1 MRSLTLERAGFSSIV
16 KIGSWWGFRQEPGP
30 ETDQYMTDKQWKT
43 AARERAAKGVEWPT
57 VLLAVATYAAFGL
70 LTWNYQAL
78 PWWLLLPLGGYLV
91 ALHGSLQH
99 EAAHGHPTPW
109 PRVNEMLVWPS
120 LWLWIPYRIYRETHL
135 LHHRDECLTDPLDD
149 PESFYMTPETWT
161 RYGRLRRALAWSL
174 NTLLGRLLL
183 GPAVCTLRLYGS
195 AAAALARGDTR
206 DLGAWLKHL
215 AAAALTLFWVIG
227 VCQVPLAGYLAF
239 FAFPG
244 LSLTL
249 LRSFLEH
256 QAREAPGERSVLVEA
271 GPVMSLLYLNNN
283 LHALHHAE
291 PGLPWYRL
299 PAHYRARRED
309 LLASNGGYRF
319 AGYHEIAARFLLTPK
334 EPPVHP
340 LYHAPSFAR
349 LRVAND
355 PGVAAGEEVA

>member
-1 MRSLTLERAGFSSIV
+1 
-16 KIGSWWGFRQEPGP
+16 
-30 ETDQYMTDKQWKT
+30 MTDKQRRN
-43 AARERAAKGVEWPT
+43 AAGGRAAESIEWPT
-57 VLLAVATYAAFGL
+57 VLLGAATYAAFGL
-70 LTWNYQAL
+70 LTWNYDSL

-109 PRVNEMLVWPS
+109 PRVNELLVWPS
-120 LWLWIPYRIYRETHL
+120 LWLWMPYRIYRKTHL
-135 LHHRDECLTDPLDD
+135 LHHRDDYLTDPLGD
-149 PESFYMTPETWT
+149 PESFYMTPAAWA
-161 RYGRLRRALAWSL
+161 RCGPLRRALAWSL
-174 NTLLGRLLL
+174 NTLSGRLLL

-206 DLGAWLKHL
+206 DLGAWLLHL
-215 AAAALTLFWVIG
+215 AAATLTLTWVIG
-227 VCQVPLAGYLAF
+227 VCEVPLAGYLAL
-239 FAFPG
+239 FAYPG

-256 QAREAPGERSVLVEA
+256 QAHEAPGERSVVVEA

-299 PAHYRARRED
+299 PARFRARRED
-309 LLASNGGYRF
+309 LLAGNGGYRF
-319 AGYHEIAARFLLTPK
+319 AGYLEIAARYLLTPK

-349 LRVAND
+349 LHVAND
-355 PGVAAGEEVA
+355 PRPVAAGEEVA